1 MTETAAPAPEA
12 AKVPALNI
20 PQAALDDAE
29 AREKAKTPAPTPEAK
44 PSESEKRA
52 DPEAKPEDD
61 ADKQKPKVDRYGK
74 LHARHQQLKAESA
87 SKDQEIARLKARNA
101 ELEKLPWDQLTAEQ
115 QQAAQL
121 RHTLNSD
128 RIETAE
134 ADAKAIERQ
143 AALAR
148 YETLEEKAN
157 DARSRIPDFD
167 AAWDTM
173 LANPLSEV
181 GFEFL
186 AESEK
191 GAEIAYHLGKN
202 PAEARRIYQL
212 DPVRQAVEFARIE
225 GRLSAPA
232 VRKVSQA
239 PTPPP
244 TLGGSNAPRSKSYAE
259 MSMDEYAAAYK
270 ARNKG

>member
-1 MTETAAPAPEA
+1 MTETAPPAPEA

-20 PQAALDDAE
+20 PQAALDE
-29 AREKAKTPAPTPEAK
+29 AAARDKAATPEPKPDAK
-44 PSESEKRA
+44 PSESEKRTE
-52 DPEAKPEDD
+52 PEVKPEDD
-61 ADKQKPKVDRYGK
+61 AEKQKPKVDRYGK
-74 LHARHQQLKAESA
+74 LHARHQQLKVESA

-134 ADAKAIERQ
+134 NDAKALAQ
-143 AALAR
+143 KAAQAR
-148 YETLEEKAN
+148 YETLQEKAN

-167 AAWDTM
+167 AAWDAM

-186 AESEK
+186 SESEK

-202 PAEARRIYQL
+202 PADARRIAAL
-212 DPVRQAVEFARIE
+212 DPIHQAIEFARIE
-225 GRLSAPA
+225 GRLSAPQ

-244 TLGGSNAPRSKSYAE
+244 TLGGSNAPRSKSYDE
-259 MSMDEYAAAYK
+259 MDMGEYAEAYR
-270 ARNKG
+270 ARKKG